1 MLQYSDRWPVRL
13 FGALALLLAASAVCA
28 DSIRKDGKVLTEGDT
43 LAKVFEVL
51 GEPDRTVQLE
61 TRAGGGAGERLEYYD
76 DGDAILVRIS
86 GGRVISIRRIEQ

>member
-1 MLQYSDRWPVRL
+1 MLQHSGRRHARL
-13 FGALALLLAASAVCA
+13 CGALAMLLVASAVGA
-28 DSIRKDGKVLTEGDT
+28 DSIRKHGKVLTEGDT

-51 GEPDRTVQLE
+51 GEPHRTVQLE